1 MKIYNQINFII
12 TVSKGDFFL
21 DFKNH
26 WITKKY
32 KIAITKNPDNSG
44 SYKIIL
50 PYESKYPKELILDKN
65 KKITGLSLDPKSVSF
80 ILYNQLPVDILRAYD
95 LQDENSIQYDRFD
108 SNFEIV
114 GTPATASNLV
124 KNNLV
129 NPILG
134 FTILTISLYYLLK
147 K

>member
-1 MKIYNQINFII
+1 MKIYNQINFTI

-21 DFKNH
+21 DLKNH

-32 KIAITKNPDNSG
+32 KIDITKNPDNSG
-44 SYKIIL
+44 TYRIIL

-65 KKITGLSLDPKSVSF
+65 KKITGLSLNPKSVSF
-80 ILYNQLPVDILRAYD
+80 VLYNQLPVDILREYD

-108 SNFEIV
+108 SKFEIV
-114 GTPATASNLV
+114 GTPATSSNLV

-134 FTILTISLYYLLK
+134 ITILTISLYYLLK